1 MLKTLDI
8 SYQSMT
14 YWSTIM
20 TKLELFKNEC
30 NNGLLEREVYT
41 QKTVELI
48 NYVREMFSDAYYELD
63 VSELC
68 NIVINYLN

>member
-1 MLKTLDI
+1 
-8 SYQSMT
+8 
-14 YWSTIM
+14 M

-30 NNGLLEREVYT
+30 NNELLEREVYT
-41 QKTVELI
+41 PNTVELI
-48 NYVREMFSDAYYELD
+48 NYIREMFSDAYYELD